1 MRAIVSVSDKT
12 GVADFAQGLS
22 QLGFE
27 VFSTGGTKRAL
38 VGAGVP
44 VKSVSEITG
53 FPEILD
59 GRVKTLHPMVHGGIL
74 ANRKIPAH
82 MEELKK
88 HKIEEINLV
97 AVNLYPFV
105 QTVAKEGVT
114 LDEALENIDIGGPT
128 MIRASAKNFP
138 SVIVVV
144 DPADYPLVLEKLKGK
159 GLDLAERKRLAQKA
173 FQHTAVYDTAIAQY
187 LRKDTEGFPEEMTI
201 AMRKRYG
208 LRYGENPHQQAA
220 FYAELVAGAKQNT
233 GITWAKQL
241 GGKELSFNNI
251 LDADAA
257 WGAAVDFAAPT
268 VAVIKHTNPCG
279 LASHGDIAE
288 AYRRAFSGDSVAAF
302 GGIVASNR
310 PVTLAMAEAMK
321 PVFYEI
327 VIAPGYEQE
336 ALKLLQRKKDLRILE
351 AELPPGYGK
360 EECGY
365 TDYRRVK
372 GGFLVQ
378 NSDSVPEK
386 QVNMKVVTRRAPTAK
401 EKGDL
406 LFAWRACKHV
416 KSNAIMLVK
425 DKMVTGMGAGQPSR
439 IISARIAIE
448 KAGDKVKGSVLA
460 SDAMFPFPDVVEA
473 AAEAARF
480 GTKTRSRRLRRTTSL
495 WSLPARGTSGIR
507 PMAEI
512 LIISKEQ
519 VERLIG
525 KLADPAKFNESK
537 AELEKMLEIK
547 SALLWRA
554 ADGIQPCCGTFCE
567 IRTCLDSEVQVLQEA
582 LDALDKRDIDK
593 TASLLKDYIKYLEML
608 EP

>member
-1 MRAIVSVSDKT
+1 MRAIISVSDKA
-12 GVADFAQGLS
+12 GVTDFAKGLS

-27 VFSTGGTKRAL
+27 VFSTGGTKKAL
-38 VGAGVP
+38 SEAGVP

-74 ANRKIPAH
+74 ANRRIAAH

-88 HKIEEINLV
+88 HNIGEINLV

-105 QTVAKEGVT
+105 QTVSKKGVT

-173 FQHTAVYDTAIAQY
+173 FQHVAIYDTAISQY
-187 LRKDTEGFPEEMTI
+187 LRRDTEGFPEDMTV
-201 AMRKRYG
+201 ALKKRYG
-208 LRYGENPHQQAA
+208 LRYGENPHQPAA
-220 FYAELVAGAKQNT
+220 FYAEPALGEVDT
-233 GITWAKQL
+233 GITWAEQL

-257 WGAAVDFAAPT
+257 WGAVTDYAAPT

-279 LASHGDIAE
+279 LASHDDIAE
-288 AYRRAFSGDSVAAF
+288 AYRRAFTGDSVAAF

-310 PVTLAMAEAMK
+310 PVTLAMAQEMK

-327 VIAPGYEQE
+327 VIAPEYEEE
-336 ALKLLQRKKDLRILE
+336 ALKLLQRKKDLRILV
-351 AELPPGYGK
+351 AQLPPGYGK
-360 EECGY
+360 APAGY
-365 TDYRRVK
+365 YDFRRVK

-378 NSDSVPEK
+378 SSDSVPEK
-386 QVNMKVVTRRAPTAK
+386 EVNLKEVTKRKASK
-401 EKGDL
+401 EEIKDL
-406 LFAWRACKHV
+406 LFAWRAVKHI
-416 KSNAIMLVK
+416 KSNAIVLTK
-425 DKMVTGMGAGQPSR
+425 DKTILGMGAGQPSR

-448 KAGDKVKGSVLA
+448 KAGDKVAGSVLA

-473 AAEAARF
+473 AAKAGVTA
-480 GTKTRSRRLRRTTSL
+480 
-495 WSLPARGTSGIR
+495 
-507 PMAEI
+507 
-512 LIISKEQ
+512 IIQPGGSMRDE
-519 VERLIG
+519 
-525 KLADPAKFNESK
+525 ES
-537 AELEKMLEIK
+537 IK
-547 SALLWRA
+547 A
-554 ADGIQPCCGTFCE
+554 ADKHNIAMVFTGERHF
-567 IRTCLDSEVQVLQEA
+567 RH
-582 LDALDKRDIDK
+582 
-593 TASLLKDYIKYLEML
+593 
-608 EP
+608 